1 MSVINGCEIG
11 PAIVLVIMSIT
22 GGSPITQLSAG
33 DALAESLWEV
43 WHHVWP
49 AALLFSF
56 AAIPTTLVLLGW
68 VIIDFVR
75 STPVRS
81 ATFIVLLLLTSIHL
95 LLLHRLL
102 VTNFPDA

>member
-81 ATFIVLLLLTSIHL
+81 
-95 LLLHRLL
+95 
-102 VTNFPDA
+102 VTMIIPITIPAM